1 MGLIKEPKE
10 LDFTFESVPW
20 TEEELADFR
29 KLMAELKRKNSQSR
43 LPQIKTKKKK
53 TVA

>member
-29 KLMAELKRKNSQSR
+29 KLMAELKRKNSRSR
-43 LPQIKTKKKK
+43 LPLLKTKKKK
-53 TVA
+53 AVA